1 MILRR
6 IALALG
12 LVTTLFFV
20 AGCGNGPGSSSAAAK
35 KVASIDTEAMYQ
47 LDMFKQAEESLK
59 KWSEEQEKTIK
70 EQLPKKDDNGKRE
83 LMMQYQRELE
93 VKTNET
99 MTPLK
104 NKVSAAIAT
113 AAKDGG
119 YTVVLDKKIVVF
131 GVPELT
137 DDVKKLLESGK
148 ELTLPESDAVKESPI
163 GYFDQNVIRNLKVFK
178 EAEFEILQE
187 RDKLIQEIEKKL
199 GKNPQPAEI
208 EAAKKQMEVHLG
220 SLQQSKMGPL
230 FKAVTDSVADVAKE
244 ENLSLVLNTEHVMHG
259 GRNLTEAVVDSFLKK
274 VGSGMGAP
282 SATATP
288 DGGK

>member
-1 MILRR
+1 MIMRR
-6 IALALG
+6 VALALG

-20 AGCGNGPGSSSAAAK
+20 AGCGNSGSGPSAAAK
-35 KVASIDTEAMYQ
+35 KVASIDTEAVYQ

-59 KWSEEQEKTIK
+59 KWAEEKQAEVKAQM
-70 EQLPKKDDNGKRE
+70 EKKDDNGKRE
-83 LMMQYQRELE
+83 LMIQYQRELE
-93 VKTNET
+93 IKTNET

-104 NKVSAAIAT
+104 NKVSAAIAM
-113 AAKDGG
+113 AAKDGS

-148 ELTLPESDAVKESPI
+148 ELTLPEQAAAVESPI

-178 EAEFEILQE
+178 EAEMEILEE
-187 RDKLIQEIEKKL
+187 RNRMMGEIRKKL
-199 GKNPQPAEI
+199 GDKPKPAEI
-208 EAAKKQMEVHLG
+208 EAASKQMEVHLG

-274 VGSGMGAP
+274 VGAGVGTP

-288 DGGK
+288 DGK